1 MAGDQAAGDRPVT
14 PLGPCASTRGRALK
28 SALSVV
34 GFWAWD
40 ARSVGLASE
49 RASEPVFLPCSSV
62 AFLFMRDTRYT
73 PPDLSTGRQQYA
85 ICELPLTKHVP
96 LLPS

>member
-49 RASEPVFLPCSSV
+49 RASKQASRFSFLV
-62 AFLFMRDTRYT
+62 HQLLFCLCEI
-73 PPDLSTGRQQYA
+73 PD
-85 ICELPLTKHVP
+85 IPPLTCP
-96 LLPS
+96 QAGSSMLFASCR